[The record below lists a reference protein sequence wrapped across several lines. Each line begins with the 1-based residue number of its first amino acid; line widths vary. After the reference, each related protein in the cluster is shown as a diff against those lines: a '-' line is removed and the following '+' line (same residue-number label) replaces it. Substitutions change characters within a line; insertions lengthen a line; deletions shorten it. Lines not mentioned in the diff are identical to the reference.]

1 MTAIIRFADL
11 QDAAAIQAIYAPYC
25 QSTAISFEAVGP
37 TVEEMG
43 RRMAKISAPYPWLV
57 CDIDGELAG
66 YVYASQH
73 RERAAYRW
81 CVDATI
87 YMAERF
93 HRRGIGRALYTSL
106 FAILR
111 EQGFFRA
118 YAGVTLPNDGSVGVH
133 EAVGFTPLAVYPAV
147 GYKFGKWHDVGWWQ
161 LELRPPT
168 YDPPEPRPIVAVRD
182 SQEISEALASG
193 QRLLVRRAKR

>member
-11 QDAAAIQAIYAPYC
+11 QDSAAIQAIYAPYC
-25 QSTAISFEAVGP
+25 QSTVISFEAAAP
-37 TVEEMG
+37 TVEEMAQ
-43 RRMAKISAPYPWLV
+43 RIAKISDQYPWLV
-57 CDIDGELAG
+57 CDVDGELAG

-118 YAGVTLPNDGSVGVH
+118 YAGVTLPNQGSVGVH

-168 YDPPEPRPIVAVRD
+168 YGPPEPRPIAAVRD
-182 SQEISEALASG
+182 SPEISEALASG
-193 QRLLVRRAKR
+193 RPLLARRAAT